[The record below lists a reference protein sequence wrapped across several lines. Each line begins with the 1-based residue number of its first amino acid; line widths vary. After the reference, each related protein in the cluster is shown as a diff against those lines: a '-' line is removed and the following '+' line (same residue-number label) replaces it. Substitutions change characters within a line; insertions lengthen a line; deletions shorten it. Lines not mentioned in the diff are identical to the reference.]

1 MDDYNRI
8 NYMKCGYSTVGI
20 RDDELYKNWDSDFI
34 AYLREK
40 GFSNWGRKGYFLN
53 TKVLYVNL
61 NSKRFAFS
69 WPGVKFTDPIAHK
82 YISIE
87 DFKKIYEIF
96 EKYD

>member
-1 MDDYNRI
+1 MSYGN
-8 NYMKCGYSTVGI
+8 STIAI
-20 RDDELYKNWDSDFI
+20 RDDELYQNWDSDFI
-34 AYLREK
+34 SYLREK
-40 GFSNWGRKGYFLN
+40 EFSNWERKGYFCGN
-53 TKVLYVNL
+53 VLYINL
-61 NSKRFAFS
+61 TSKRFAFS

>member
-8 NYMKCGYSTVGI
+8 NYMKCGYSTIGI

-40 GFSNWGRKGYFLN
+40 GFSNWGRKGYFCG
-53 TKVLYVNL
+53 KVLYVNL
-61 NSKRFAFS
+61 TSKSFAFS
-69 WPGVKFTDPIAHK
+69 WPGVKFTEPIANK

-87 DFKKIYEIF
+87 DFKKIYDIF
-96 EKYD
+96 EKYE

>member
-1 MDDYNRI
+1 ME
-8 NYMKCGYSTVGI
+8 NYMSYGNSTIAI

-34 AYLREK
+34 SYLRKK
-40 GFSNWGRKGYFLN
+40 GFSNWERKGYFCGN
-53 TKVLYVNL
+53 VLYVNL
-61 NSKRFAFS
+61 TSKRFAFS
-69 WPGVKFTDPIAHK
+69 WPGVKFTNPIAHK